1 MKERAH
7 MTKKII
13 TRRDFLRATAVS
25 PLAGALVSC
34 QKKPRQQADTIQS
47 VSPEAAE
54 KTKVVLIRNEN
65 ALNGFKKPNEKI
77 VEQMLNDAMT
87 TLFGVD
93 DPNLAWKQILKPT
106 DIVGIKSNVWRYLPT
121 TSEVE
126 GIIKKRILETG
137 VLEENIGIDDR
148 GVRRDP
154 LFQKATALINVRPAR
169 THDWS
174 GIGGC
179 IKNPIMFS
187 PSPPKYHPDAC
198 ADLAT
203 LWDHHNL
210 RDRVKLNILLML
222 SPQFHSTGPHS
233 YADKYVWPYKGIL
246 VSKDPVAVDAVGLR
260 IIEAKRLEYF
270 GENRPFQTPAKHIEL
285 AETRHRLGVA
295 DPDKIDLIRLGW
307 AADILI

>member
-1 MKERAH
+1 MKKR
-7 MTKKII
+7 II

-25 PLAGALVSC
+25 PLAGAFASNL
-34 QKKPRQQADTIQS
+34 KLLGAQS
-47 VSPEAAE
+47 SSSKAR
-54 KTKVVLIRNEN
+54 VVLIRDKN
-65 ALNGFKKPNEKI
+65 ALAGFKKPN
-77 VEQMLNDAMT
+77 VEVVQRMLDKAVAN
-87 TLFGVD
+87 LFGTN
-93 DPNLAWKQILKPT
+93 DPIGAWKQIIKPE
-106 DIVGIKSNVWRYLPT
+106 DMVGIKSNVWRYLPS

-126 GIIKKRILETG
+126 DLIKKRILDAG
-137 VLEENIGIDDR
+137 VPEENIGIDDR
-148 GVRRDP
+148 GVRRNAK
-154 LFQKATALINVRPAR
+154 FQNATAIVNVRPAR

-233 YADKYVWPYKGIL
+233 YSDKYIWDYKGIV
-246 VSKDPVAVDAVGLR
+246 VSQDPVAVDSIGLQ
-260 IIEAKRLEYF
+260 IIQAKRLEYF
-270 GENRPFQTPAKHIEL
+270 GEDRPFQTPAKHIQL
-285 AETRHRLGVA
+285 AETRHHLGVA
-295 DPDKIDLIRLGW
+295 DLEKIDLIRLGW
-307 AADILI
+307 TDHILI

>member
-1 MKERAH
+1 MKKR
-7 MTKKII
+7 TI
-13 TRRDFLRATAVS
+13 TRRDFLRAAALTPV
-25 PLAGALVSC
+25 AGAIAC
-34 QKKPRQQADTIQS
+34 RQKQPSGQEVLTPPVNKVEADK
-47 VSPEAAE
+47 V
-54 KTKVVLIRNEN
+54 KVVLIRDKN
-65 ALNGFKKPNEKI
+65 ALAGFKKPDEAV
-77 VEQMLNDAMT
+77 VERMLNEAMT
-87 TLFGVD
+87 SLFGVD
-93 DPNLAWKQILKPT
+93 DLVQAWKEIVGPD

-126 GIIKKRILETG
+126 SLIKKRVLETG
-137 VLEENIGIDDR
+137 VPEENVGVDDR

-154 LFQKATALINVRPAR
+154 LFQKATAIINVRPAR

-233 YADKYVWPYKGIL
+233 YSDKYVWPYKGIL
-246 VSKDPVAVDAVGLR
+246 VSQDPVAVDSVGLQ
-260 IIEAKRLEYF
+260 IIQAKRFEYF
-270 GENRPFQTPAKHIEL
+270 GENRPFQTPAKHIHL
-285 AETRHRLGVA
+285 AETRHHLGVA
-295 DPDKIDLIRLGW
+295 NPDKINLIKLGW
-307 AADILI
+307 PDEILI